1 MKDSKK
7 STNKRT
13 ISLFWNFTK
22 PRRKYF
28 WLSTTLAATGV
39 FIQDIVPPLIVASV
53 FNKIQNTP
61 VDQLKFSDFQVQIFL
76 YGFLMLVSVLIWRV
90 QVWFLWKFEIKT
102 IEEIASFIFDHL
114 QRMGSNFH
122 ANRFGGSLVSQ
133 TNKFL
138 GAYER
143 IMDEFT
149 WSVTTGI
156 VSFVTSLIILTAVAP
171 YYALVFLFISFIY
184 FWIAW
189 KQTVKTMQYDR
200 ALAKSESDR
209 TAKIADMITN
219 VSAVTT
225 YAGENYENKLFEKQA
240 RTTTKKYQK
249 LLSKVMVNDIVSH
262 TMTNSIA
269 FISLLSGI
277 VAISILDAPS
287 GVLFLA
293 VNYTLQLTRRLWESR
308 RTLRNF
314 NRAFGDATDMTNIL
328 DLKPDIIDSPNAAN
342 LEKGRGDIKFNNV
355 DFYYPDQTDKILFSK
370 LNIHI
375 KPGEK
380 IGLVGKSGSG
390 KTTMTKLLLRLMEIS
405 DGEILIDNKNI
416 SEVTQQSL
424 RQSISYVPQEPLMF
438 HRSIAENIKY
448 GNPEASLN
456 EVLAVSKMA
465 NAYEFIKELPEGF
478 ETLVGERG
486 VKLSGGQRQRVAISR
501 AMIKNAPILLLDEAT
516 SALDSESEVLIQD
529 ALWKLMEG
537 RTAIVI
543 AHRLSTIQKMD
554 RIIVM
559 DDGNIVEQGTHKELI
574 RTKGTYSDLWKHQSG
589 GFMND

>member
-1 MKDSKK
+1 MKN
-7 STNKRT
+7 NKTTTRKT
-13 ISLFWNFTK
+13 ISLFWRFTK
-22 PRRKYF
+22 PRQKYF
-28 WLSTTLAATGV
+28 WLSTMFSATGV
-39 FIQDIVPPLIVASV
+39 FIQDIIPPLIVASA
-53 FNKIQNTP
+53 FNKLQNTSI
-61 VDQLKFSDFQVQIFL
+61 DELKLADFQLQLIL
-76 YGFLMLVSVLIWRV
+76 YGTLMLVSVIVWRA
-90 QVWFLWKFEIKT
+90 QVWFLWKYEVNT
-102 IEEIASFIFDHL
+102 IEDIAKHIFNHI
-114 QRMGSNFH
+114 QRMGTTFH

-133 TNKFL
+133 ANKFL

-143 IMDEFT
+143 VMDEFT

-156 VSFVTSLIILTAVAP
+156 VSFITSLTILGFVAP
-171 YYALVFLFISFIY
+171 YYALVFMLISFVY
-184 FWIAW
+184 FYIAW
-189 KQTVKTMQYDR
+189 RQTVKTMKFDR
-200 ALAKSESDR
+200 ALANSESDR
-209 TAKIADMITN
+209 TAKLADMITN

-225 YAGENYENKLFEKQA
+225 YAGEDYENKLFEKQA
-240 RTTTKKYQK
+240 RITTGKYKK
-249 LLSKVMVNDIVSH
+249 LLSKVMVNDIISH
-262 TMTNSIA
+262 FMTNSIA
-269 FISLLSGI
+269 FISFLSGI
-277 VAISILDAPS
+277 VAITVLNAKA

-328 DLKPDIIDSPNAAN
+328 SLSPDINDAKDAIQ
-342 LEKGRGDIKFNNV
+342 LKKGRGDIKINNV

-370 LNIHI
+370 LNLHI

-390 KTTMTKLLLRLMEIS
+390 KTTLTKLLLRLIEIS
-405 DGEILIDNKNI
+405 DGEILIDNQSI
-416 SEVTQQSL
+416 SKVSQQSL

-438 HRSIAENIKY
+438 HRTIAENIKY
-448 GNPEASLN
+448 GKPDADHKEI
-456 EVLAVSKMA
+456 VAVSKMA
-465 NAYEFIKELPEGF
+465 NAFEFIDNLPDGF
-478 ETLVGERG
+478 DTMVGERG
-486 VKLSGGQRQRVAISR
+486 VKLSGGQRQRIAIAR
-501 AMIKNAPILLLDEAT
+501 AMLKNAPILLLDEAT

-559 DDGNIVEQGTHKELI
+559 DNGQIIEQGTHKELV
-574 RTKGTYSDLWKHQSG
+574 RKNGSYSELWKHQSG